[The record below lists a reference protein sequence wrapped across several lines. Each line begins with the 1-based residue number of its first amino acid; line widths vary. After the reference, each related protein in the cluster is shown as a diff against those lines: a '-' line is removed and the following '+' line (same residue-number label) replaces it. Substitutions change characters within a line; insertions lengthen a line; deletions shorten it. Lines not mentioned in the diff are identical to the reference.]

1 MTESKNLIS
10 LFNESKYYSLKY
22 KNYFPVYEKLFSR
35 FKNKKVTFVEIG
47 VFSGGSL
54 FMWKN
59 FFGKDSRIIGIDLNP
74 DAKQFEK
81 YGFEIFIGNQSS
93 KIFWK
98 NFFDKVG
105 NIDILLDDGG
115 HTNYQQI
122 ITCCSCT
129 PHINDDGILAVED
142 VYHSYVKKNFFN
154 PSKYSFINFC
164 KKIIDDINYRFPNF
178 PEFKYSL
185 NHHVYSVEFFES
197 FVAMNIN
204 KELCKIKN
212 EVLYNKGFNI
222 LSKDLTHVHN
232 DNIPGS
238 NSLILKLKRIHKSFR
253 GNFKYLVFIINVFI
267 LKKYFK

>member
-1 MTESKNLIS
+1 MNENNNLIS
-10 LFNESKYYSLKY
+10 LFNNSKYYSLKY
-22 KNYFPVYEKLFSR
+22 KNYFPIYEKLFSR

-59 FFGKDSRIIGIDLNP
+59 FFGKNSRIIGIDLNP

-81 YGFEIFIGNQSS
+81 YGFEIIIGNQSS

-122 ITCCSCT
+122 ITCCSCVS
-129 PHINDDGILAVED
+129 HINDDGILAVED

-164 KKIIDDINYRFPNF
+164 KKMIDDINYRFPNF

-185 NHHVYSVEFFES
+185 NNYVYSVEFFES

-204 KELCKIKN
+204 KG
-212 EVLYNKGFNI
+212 YA
-222 LSKDLTHVHN
+222 
-232 DNIPGS
+232 
-238 NSLILKLKRIHKSFR
+238 
-253 GNFKYLVFIINVFI
+253 
-267 LKKYFK
+267 